1 LYKEKSTRGFGPALT
16 LGETKMNSVRINTMN
31 DLISEVCHAVE
42 TNDMEALDSAER
54 CYEQW
59 IADKETMLAARRLF
73 VLAWNSIKD

>member
-1 LYKEKSTRGFGPALT
+1 
-16 LGETKMNSVRINTMN
+16 MNSAQINTMN
-31 DLISEVCHAVE
+31 DLIAAVCHAVH

-73 VLAWNSIKD
+73 VLAWNTIQD